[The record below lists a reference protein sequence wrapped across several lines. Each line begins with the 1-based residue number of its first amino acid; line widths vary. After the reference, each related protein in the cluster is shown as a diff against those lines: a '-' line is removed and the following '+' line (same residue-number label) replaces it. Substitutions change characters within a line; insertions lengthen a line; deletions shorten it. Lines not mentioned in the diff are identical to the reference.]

1 VPADEDER
9 TADNRKGGDMKKVK
23 YTKPMVVKGS
33 SVHPC

>member
-1 VPADEDER
+1 MRITER
-9 TADNRKGGDMKKVK
+9 GEKMKKVK